1 MRTIS
6 IIAFSIAGALILVS
20 LLLEWIA
27 LGTAIPLLVGLMSLL
42 GVVLTL
48 EWNQRQFHANLV
60 EEREKAERKR
70 RFEAKHAA
78 FLRAAE
84 AVSVAITYLT
94 TLVDRKLPVDGKV
107 DPELQQMA
115 PALVALHFYCDYATI
130 ETALKFGQTFAET
143 TAAIIQAKVEPM
155 FLTGDIES
163 NEQAINEKQRRI
175 ERLDE
180 ETILLLRADVN
191 HPLLH
196 HVRQALGDL
205 RQHLAALHQTRAD
218 LLGRKNAATE
228 RCREIAYERLPAF
241 HRCTNQLLLC
251 ARRELHFPI
260 EEEKYADLLERQTV
274 AVSDYLQ
281 SFITTLRNRIRDQT
295 EPSSNA
301 VSGSAPG
308 TTES

>member
-1 MRTIS
+1 MRIIS
-6 IIAFSIAGALILVS
+6 IIVFSVAGALIIVS
-20 LLLEWIA
+20 LLFEWIA
-27 LGTAIPLLVGLMSLL
+27 RATAIPLLVGLMSLL
-42 GVVLTL
+42 GVLLTL
-48 EWNQRQFHANLV
+48 EWNQRQFRANLI

-70 RFEAKHAA
+70 SLEAKHAA

-84 AVSVAITYLT
+84 AFSVAITYLT
-94 TLVDRKLPVDGKV
+94 SLVDRKLPVDGKV

-115 PALVALHFYCDYATI
+115 PALVALHFYCDYETI
-130 ETALKFGQTFAET
+130 EAALKFGQTFAET

-155 FLTGDIES
+155 FLTAEIES
-163 NEQAINEKQRRI
+163 NGQTINERRKRI

-180 ETILLLRADVN
+180 EMILLLRADVN
-191 HPLLH
+191 HPLLP
-196 HVRQALGDL
+196 HVRQALDDL
-205 RQHLAALHQTRAD
+205 RQNLATLHQAQAD
-218 LLGRKNAATE
+218 LYGRKNAATE

-260 EEEKYADLLERQTV
+260 EEAKYADLLERQTV

-281 SFITTLRNRIRDQT
+281 GFITTLRNRIHEQS

-301 VSGSAPG
+301 ASGSTPG
-308 TTES
+308 AA